1 MATEP
6 ASQTAITLSVGTV
19 AITGTLLGMH
29 YDSLLF
35 GLFGS
40 LIMLARAER
49 TSRFAALSNIGT
61 SMLMAGVGSPILATV
76 ATLHFEVFKVLGDEV
91 LRHAAALLLGAGWQV
106 GIPAAWAWVKNRL
119 GV

>member
-19 AITGTLLGMH
+19 AVTGTLFGMH
-29 YDSLLF
+29 YDALLF

-40 LIMLARAER
+40 LIMLSRAEQ
-49 TSRFAALSNIGT
+49 TSRLAALGNIGT
-61 SMLMAGVGSPILATV
+61 SMLVAGVGSPILSALAV
-76 ATLHFEVFKVLGDEV
+76 NHFEVFRVLGEV
-91 LRHAAALLLGAGWQV
+91 TDHAAALLLGAGWQV

>member
-19 AITGTLLGMH
+19 AVTGTLLGMH
-29 YDSLLF
+29 YDALLF

-40 LIMLARAER
+40 LIMLSRVEQ
-49 TSRFAALSNIGT
+49 TSRLAALGNIGT
-61 SMLMAGVGSPILATV
+61 SMLVAGVGSPILSVLAIT
-76 ATLHFEVFKVLGDEV
+76 HFEMFRALGEV
-91 LRHAAALLLGAGWQV
+91 TDHAAALLLGAGWQV
-106 GIPAAWAWVKNRL
+106 GIPTAWAWVKNRL

>member
-19 AITGTLLGMH
+19 AVTGSLLGMQ
-29 YDSLLF
+29 YDALLF

-40 LIMLARAER
+40 LIMLARAEQ
-49 TSRFAALSNIGT
+49 TSRLAALGNIGT
-61 SMLMAGVGSPILATV
+61 SMLVAGVGSPILSAL
-76 ATLHFEVFKVLGDEV
+76 AFGHFELLTSLGREITD
-91 LRHAAALLLGAGWQV
+91 HAAALLLGAGWQV
-106 GIPAAWAWVKNRL
+106 GIPTAWAWIKNRL